1 MKDKKTE
8 IVEEKIEIEENNQEQ
23 EIDNLFIYN
32 KVKSVPDKAQKKIN
46 GGRLNGMTDI
56 KPMWRIEK
64 LTEIFGICGFGWKA
78 PIKNKEII
86 EGANGEK
93 IAIVDIDLY
102 IKNDKGEWSEPIE
115 GTGGSSFIAKER
127 NGLYTN
133 DECFKMA
140 YTDALSVACKSL
152 GMGADIYW
160 GDSKYNQPKE
170 MTKEEAEK
178 YTINFGK
185 HKGKLLI
192 DLIKEENPYIDWLLN
207 NSNNQEVLKAIE
219 LLTGRTP
226 KTEEEWDERMPLTLK
241 LVNVINEKG
250 LDVDKICEYYKVK
263 TTNELS
269 DEQIKEIIEKRG

>member
-1 MKDKKTE
+1 MGNTRLAKKTE
-8 IVEEKIEIEENNQEQ
+8 GYSYRYVELADINKYCEDNDITYYQEVETNEINQKDYIVTYITRGEETTKHRGCQIVEARLSGINNPVQA
-23 EIDNLFIYN
+23 Y
-32 KVKSVPDKAQKKIN
+32 
-46 GGRLNGMTDI
+46 
-56 KPMWRIEK
+56 
-64 LTEIFGICGFGWKA
+64 
-78 PIKNKEII
+78 
-86 EGANGEK
+86 
-93 IAIVDIDLY
+93 
-102 IKNDKGEWSEPIE
+102 
-115 GTGGSSFIAKER
+115 GSSLTYCRRYSLLMAL
-127 NGLYTN
+127 GLATE
-133 DECFKMA
+133 DDDGA
-140 YTDALSVACKSL
+140 SLS
-152 GMGADIYW
+152 
-160 GDSKYNQPKE
+160 E
-170 MTKEEAEK
+170 MTKEQAEK